1 MKVILIDD
9 EKAMH
14 LIMKRMLAKTSV
26 EVEIAGS
33 FAETETAFSY
43 LMNHDVDLVFLDI
56 SMPRET
62 GLELA
67 ERLREVGK
75 EIKIVFLTSHKEYA
89 LPAFDVYAFD
99 YIVKPVVLERLK
111 KTLQRA
117 FAELRKEH
125 LRQGEWAAPLNET
138 SFNCL
143 GVIDIQS
150 TQGIRAKWKSSKS
163 AELFGY
169 LLMHKGRLISR
180 ARLIEEL
187 FGDMPQKNAE
197 VYLNTT
203 VYQLRKVLDPF
214 GLRENLHSDSNHYAL
229 SLSEV
234 SVDLVSFEEGC
245 RKMSVVD
252 ETNLEE
258 AIALEQLYAGDLF
271 GDHAFAWAWNEIERL
286 SLLYTS
292 FTQRLCMALLNKGE
306 TNAAIRLLMKLVSR
320 NELDEQSF
328 MLLMKAF
335 ALQENKEAL
344 TRQYKQYEDTLH
356 REIGI
361 KPSREVAD
369 LYFSLLSEMDK

>member
-33 FAETETAFSY
+33 FTETETAFSY

-67 ERLREVGK
+67 ERLREVGR

-99 YIVKPVVLERLK
+99 YIVKPVVLERLQ

-138 SFNCL
+138 RFNCL

-234 SVDLVSFEEGC
+234 SVDLVGFEEGC

-292 FTQRLCMALLNKGE
+292 FTQRLCMALLNKSE

-328 MLLMKAF
+328 LLLMKAL

-344 TRQYKQYEDTLH
+344 TRQYRQYEDTLR

-361 KPSREVAD
+361 KPSREAAD
-369 LYFSLLSEMDK
+369 LYFSLLSELDK

>member
-26 EVEIAGS
+26 KVEIAGS
-33 FAETETAFSY
+33 FTETETAFFY

-67 ERLREVGK
+67 ERLREVGR

-99 YIVKPVVLERLK
+99 YIVKPVVLERLQ

-138 SFNCL
+138 RFNCL

-234 SVDLVSFEEGC
+234 SVDLLSFEEGC
-245 RKMSVVD
+245 RKMTVVD

-258 AIALEQLYAGDLF
+258 AIELEQLYAGDLF

-328 MLLMKAF
+328 MLLMKAY
-335 ALQENKEAL
+335 ALQENKEVL
-344 TRQYKQYEDTLH
+344 TRQYRQYEDTLH

-369 LYFSLLSEMDK
+369 LYFSLLSELDK

>member
-14 LIMKRMLAKTSV
+14 LIMKRMLAKTSA

-33 FAETETAFSY
+33 FTETETAFFY

-67 ERLREVGK
+67 ERLREVGR

-99 YIVKPVVLERLK
+99 YIVKPVVLERLQ

-117 FAELRKEH
+117 FAEKRKES
-125 LRQGEWAAPLNET
+125 LQQGERAAPLNEMR
-138 SFNCL
+138 FNCL

-150 TQGIRAKWKSSKS
+150 TQGLRAKWKSSKS

-292 FTQRLCMALLNKGE
+292 FTQRLCIALLNKGE
-306 TNAAIRLLMKLVSR
+306 TNAAIRLLMKLMSR

-328 MLLMKAF
+328 MLLMKAY

-344 TRQYKQYEDTLH
+344 IRQYRQYEDTMH

-361 KPSREVAD
+361 KPSREAAD
-369 LYFSLLSEMDK
+369 LYLSLLSGLDK

>member
-26 EVEIAGS
+26 KVEIAGS
-33 FAETETAFSY
+33 FTETETAFSY

-67 ERLREVGK
+67 ERLREVGR

-99 YIVKPVVLERLK
+99 YIVKPVVLERLQ

-138 SFNCL
+138 RFNCL

-328 MLLMKAF
+328 MLLMKAY
-335 ALQENKEAL
+335 ALQENKEVL
-344 TRQYKQYEDTLH
+344 TRQYRQYEDTLH

-361 KPSREVAD
+361 KPSREAAD
-369 LYFSLLSEMDK
+369 LYFSLLSELDK

>member
-1 MKVILIDD
+1 M
-9 EKAMH
+9 
-14 LIMKRMLAKTSV
+14 
-26 EVEIAGS
+26 
-33 FAETETAFSY
+33 
-43 LMNHDVDLVFLDI
+43 
-56 SMPRET
+56 
-62 GLELA
+62 
-67 ERLREVGK
+67 
-75 EIKIVFLTSHKEYA
+75 FLTSHKEYA

-99 YIVKPVVLERLK
+99 YIVKPGCAGTTS

-138 SFNCL
+138 RFNCL

-234 SVDLVSFEEGC
+234 SVDLLSFEEGC
-245 RKMSVVD
+245 RKMTVVD

-258 AIALEQLYAGDLF
+258 AIELEQLYAGDLF

-328 MLLMKAF
+328 MLLMKAY
-335 ALQENKEAL
+335 ALQENKEVL
-344 TRQYKQYEDTLH
+344 TRQYRQYEDTLH

-361 KPSREVAD
+361 KPSREAAD
-369 LYFSLLSEMDK
+369 LYFSLLSELDK

>member
-1 MKVILIDD
+1 LKVILIDD

-33 FAETETAFSY
+33 FTETETAFSY

-67 ERLREVGK
+67 ERLREVGR

-99 YIVKPVVLERLK
+99 YIVKPVVLERLE

-125 LRQGEWAAPLNET
+125 LQKGEWAAPLNET
-138 SFNCL
+138 RFNCL

-187 FGDMPQKNAE
+187 FGDLPQKNAE

-271 GDHAFAWAWNEIERL
+271 GDHAFAWAWNEIERF

-328 MLLMKAF
+328 VLLMKAF

-344 TRQYKQYEDTLH
+344 TRQYRQYEDTLD

-369 LYFSLLSEMDK
+369 LYFSLLSELDK